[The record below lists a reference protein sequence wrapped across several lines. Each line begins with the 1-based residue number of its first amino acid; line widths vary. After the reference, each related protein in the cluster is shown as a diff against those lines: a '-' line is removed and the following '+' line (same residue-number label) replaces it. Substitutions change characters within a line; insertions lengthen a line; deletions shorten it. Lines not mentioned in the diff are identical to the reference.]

1 MDSILWDEESNN
13 YTRRGSKNG
22 QLDLYRE
29 KANRRWMVDEFL
41 KVINELMPSPESIL
55 DLGCG

>member
-13 YTRRGSKNG
+13 YTKRGSNNG

-41 KVINELMPSPESIL
+41 KVINEITCNEWLFM
-55 DLGCG
+55 